1 MRLHQLDVFR
11 HVHEQ
16 RSASAAAQ
24 VLRLSQPAVS
34 MQIRDLERE
43 LGLRLF
49 ERSGRQLVPTEA
61 GDCLYRY
68 AATIHGTLEEAAAAM
83 TGFREG
89 RLGTIRIG
97 ASTTGVIYYLSALL
111 GDVRKLH
118 PGLQIAL
125 SADITDRVRE
135 GVLLGHLDIG
145 LVWGPCYDERL
156 LERPLLHSNFTLI
169 LPADHRLAAQEIL
182 DPRALRLEPFVL
194 AEEHSSTR
202 EFVVSRLRQAG
213 IEPRVAMSL
222 RSTEEVK
229 QAVAAGLGLG
239 VVAARAVRCEEIAG
253 VLAARPVEG
262 LVLRRPIVLIT
273 RRTREGAP
281 PAVDRLMRHLCA
293 VADHGLAD
301 DGV

>member
-11 HVHEQ
+11 QVYEQ
-16 RSASAAAQ
+16 HSASAAAQ
-24 VLRLSQPAVS
+24 LLRLSQPAVS
-34 MQIRDLERE
+34 MQVRDLERE

-49 ERSGRQLVPTEA
+49 QRSGRQLVPTEA

-68 AATIHGTLEEAAAAM
+68 AASVHGTLEEAVAAM
-83 TGFREG
+83 AGFREG

-111 GDVRKLH
+111 GDVRRVH
-118 PGLQIAL
+118 PGIEIAL
-125 SADITDRVRE
+125 TADITDRVRE

-156 LERPLLHSNFTLI
+156 AEVPLLTSHFTLI
-169 LPADHRLAAQEIL
+169 LPAGHRLAQEECLEAQVL
-182 DPRALRLEPFVL
+182 RAEPFVL

-202 EFVVSRLRQAG
+202 EFVVSRLRQVG

-239 VVAARAVRCEEIAG
+239 VVAARAVRCEQVAG
-253 VLAARPVEG
+253 LLVARPVTDLE
-262 LVLRRPIVLIT
+262 LRRPVVLIT
-273 RRTREGAP
+273 RRVRVGVP
-281 PAVDRLMRHLCA
+281 PVVERLARHLCA
-293 VADHGLAD
+293 VAARGVAD
-301 DGV
+301 DLD

>member
-1 MRLHQLDVFR
+1 M
-11 HVHEQ
+11 
-16 RSASAAAQ
+16 
-24 VLRLSQPAVS
+24 LRLSQPAVS
-34 MQIRDLERE
+34 MQVRDLERE

-49 ERSGRQLVPTEA
+49 ERTGRQLVPTEA
-61 GDCLYRY
+61 GNCLYRY
-68 AATIHGTLEEAAAAM
+68 AASIHGTLEEATAAM
-83 TGFREG
+83 AGFKDG

-111 GDVRKLH
+111 GDVRRVH
-118 PGLQIAL
+118 PGIAIAL

-135 GVLLGHLDIG
+135 GVLLGNLDIG

-156 LERPLLHSNFTLI
+156 LEVPLLTSNFTLI
-169 LPADHRLAAQEIL
+169 LPATHVLAGQECL
-182 DPRALRLEPFVL
+182 DAHALRVEPFVL

-239 VVAARAVRCEEIAG
+239 VVAARAVRCEQLAG
-253 VLAARPVEG
+253 LLVARPVTG
-262 LVLRRPIVLIT
+262 LMLRRPIVLVT
-273 RRTREGAP
+273 RRARAGVP
-281 PAVDRLMRHLCA
+281 PAVERLTRHLCA
-293 VADHGLAD
+293 VAGHGVAD
-301 DGV
+301 DPM